1 MKDWTGNKATTFVT
15 LGASNHVAE
24 ERQSHDYY
32 ATDPKALEK
41 LLEVEKFDK
50 YVWECACGEGHLVRV
65 LETNGYE
72 VEASDIVKR
81 GYNCKIIDFLQ
92 YRFNYGGDI
101 ITNPPYKYAQEF
113 VEKAIDVVE
122 YGHKVAMFLKVQ
134 FLEGQKRRKMF
145 EKFPPKV
152 VYVFSERMK
161 CAKNGDFENT
171 GSSAVA
177 YAWYI
182 WEKGFTGE
190 PVIRWL

>member
-24 ERQSHDYY
+24 ERESHDYY

-113 VEKAIDVVE
+113 VEKAIDVVK

-134 FLEGQKRRKMF
+134 FLEGQKRKKMF